1 MNIHIKAGIYLLL
14 FLYSMVA
21 FSQEQPSSTPQI
33 VFKVSLGET
42 LTVGDIDL
50 KFVEVLEDSRCP
62 KDAVCVWAGQAR
74 VHVTV
79 SGDRITT
86 KKLDLIVDEKE
97 KNILGV
103 FEGFTFKA
111 VGLTPYPSSGNTRES
126 LYTLLVLKE
135 KI

>member
-1 MNIHIKAGIYLLL
+1 MKTSIYILL
-14 FLYSMVA
+14 FFFSIVA
-21 FSQEQPSSTPQI
+21 LSQERIPTSPHI
-33 VFKVSLGET
+33 VFKIALGET
-42 LTVGDIDL
+42 IVARDVIL

-62 KDAVCVWAGQAR
+62 KDVDCVWAGQAR

-86 KKLDLIVDEKE
+86 KKLDLIVAEKD

-103 FEGFTFKA
+103 FDGYKFNV
-111 VGLTPYPSSGNTRES
+111 VGLTPYPSSGNTGNPS
-126 LYTLLVLKE
+126 YTLMVLKE